1 MIRRPPRSTL
11 FPYTTLF
18 RSRKLAQY
26 IVETWPADQSADI
39 ARHMLGSQ
47 AFIDK
52 NFAEAVNI
60 LGRITPGY
68 NDAIKST
75 YLLAAAAF
83 QAQKEEPAGKVNYQ
97 DLALA
102 ALLKMPELPAA
113 ADPVTAR
120 DYFNAKQML
129 AGIYYRPR
137 QY

>member
-52 NFAEAVNI
+52 NFAEAVNT
-60 LGRITPGY
+60 LERITPGY

-75 YLLAAAAF
+75 YLLAAAALDRKSTRLNSSHLVISYAVF
-83 QAQKEEPAGKVNYQ
+83 C
-97 DLALA
+97 
-102 ALLKMPELPAA
+102 
-113 ADPVTAR
+113 
-120 DYFNAKQML
+120 
-129 AGIYYRPR
+129 
-137 QY
+137 